1 RAINLR
7 SFPINYTLFVTSSGK
22 NTKKRSYK
30 QLEKQKHIKKS
41 QGIEIQKKVVF
52 LSDSLNRNIVFLC
65 WECKNNQSYG

>member
-1 RAINLR
+1 MQK
-7 SFPINYTLFVTSSGK
+7 Y
-22 NTKKRSYK
+22 KKRSYK

-65 WECKNNQSYG
+65 WERKNNQSYG